1 MLQNRFTITFELAF
15 IFAAFSLASRSSEA
29 ALVINLQE
37 IGSDVVATGSGTAN
51 LAELSFH
58 FDGGGTAYM
67 EPSSTDI
74 QIGGPNM
81 VDWYSSIIEPASFGT
96 GMPSAPDSVTGPRW
110 GVANGYLLAPK
121 DYTSGTF
128 LSSTSTWNNT
138 TLADLGVTS
147 GTYTWT
153 WGTGSNQDSLT
164 LNAAGGTAVPEPSS
178 LLLMGLACGGLMYR
192 RKSHREKKN
201 TAAIVGSFGLLAFR
215 KVLKLPLPTRSIST
229 SWH

>member
-1 MLQNRFTITFELAF
+1 MLQNRFTIMFEIAF
-15 IFAAFSLASRSSEA
+15 VFAAVSFAPNSSEA
-29 ALVINLQE
+29 ALVIDIQE

-51 LAELSFH
+51 LAGLSFN

-81 VDWYSSIIEPASFGT
+81 VDWYSATLEPTSFGT
-96 GMPSAPDSVTGPRW
+96 GMPSVPDLITGPRW
-110 GVANGYLLAPK
+110 GVANGYLLVPK
-121 DYTSGTF
+121 DYASGTF

-153 WGTGSNQDSLT
+153 WGAGSDQDSLT
-164 LNAAGGTAVPEPSS
+164 LNAGGTTAVPEPSS

-192 RKSHREKKN
+192 RKSHRELKN
-201 TAAIVGSFGLLAFR
+201 RRRFLRNPSRIH
-215 KVLKLPLPTRSIST
+215 P
-229 SWH
+229 